1 MVEHSCKIKTEIK
14 TTVVNCNSKQ
24 TKPNAKPFHSSEFQN
39 LGDSAPENLSLRLAF
54 LVLKEKV
61 LKTHLHLTSLRDPH
75 QSLANPWRRQPQ
87 SESLSLLCFLCY
99 KLTCAWLKKKE
110 MPSGVTSLMVT
121 GAAFVPLRSLSE
133 WLNTRVVCPEKS
145 ALKSKP

>member
-14 TTVVNCNSKQ
+14 TTVVNCSSKQ
-24 TKPNAKPFHSSEFQN
+24 TEPNAKPVHSSEFRN

-87 SESLSLLCFLCY
+87 SESLSLLCFLCF
-99 KLTCAWLKKKE
+99 KLTCAWLKKK
-110 MPSGVTSLMVT
+110 GD
-121 GAAFVPLRSLSE
+121 AFRRHLPYGHRSCRCSSQVLSE
-133 WLNTRVVCPEKS
+133 WPNTRVVCPENVS
-145 ALKSKP
+145 S